1 MIKYFKPIFFAS
13 KKLMLISLA
22 TALAIG
28 AAIHFIANNHP
39 PIYIPMLIA
48 LLAWVIIWILLFVLV
63 ASTMKKE
70 QPLEDIMIEK
80 GYCDEWLQKHSE
92 IYPTPDRQQK
102 LRRVDVLS
110 YLDRYQEARALLESI
125 PTAGMSDDRTY
136 EYNNAWLD
144 MLLTTGHY
152 DEAVAKL
159 ESCRKF
165 MDIYAN
171 ANPLRGA
178 AYGLNAAVIRAIAGD
193 YQDSEH
199 FLNAAEHAVTSAKSM
214 SPALVNIAKT
224 MQLYALGFTDRAEAQ
239 EEQTYQ
245 AIQNDE
251 KLTKQWQK
259 DHFLAM
265 LGKAQNLIPEKRAE
279 GKA

>member
-1 MIKYFKPIFFAS
+1 MMNYFKQIFFVA
-13 KKLMLISLA
+13 KKLIFGSLGI
-22 TALAIG
+22 ALGIG
-28 AAIHFIANNHP
+28 VVVHFIGKNNP
-39 PIYIPMLIA
+39 PVWLSLLIA
-48 LLAWVIIWILLFVLV
+48 AAAWLILWVLLFVLV
-63 ASTMKKE
+63 AASMKKE

-125 PTAGMSDDRTY
+125 PTAGMSDDRSY

-199 FLNAAEHAVTSAKSM
+199 FLNAAEHAITNAKSM

-279 GKA
+279 EKA